1 MTAAAGLAPEA
12 IAPRRSRLGGLLRRL
27 AQRRIVAASLVVLV
41 VVLGAALLAPVL
53 APYPPQ
59 RISVVNRLKPPSA
72 TFLLGT
78 DEFGRDTLSRV
89 MHGGRLSLLVGLAV
103 VCVAVTIGTCM
114 GVAAGYWRRLEAP
127 LMRLAD
133 AMMAFPDVLLAIAL
147 MAALGP
153 SVVNVVIA
161 LGIVYIPRV
170 ARVVRG
176 TTLVLREMP
185 FIEAADALGL
195 SQARVV
201 LRHILPNLV
210 SPLMVQGTF
219 IFAGAILAEAA
230 LSFLGAG
237 VPPAA
242 PTWGN
247 MIAAGQPFMHRSV
260 ILVLAPGLA
269 LVLTVMALQT
279 IGDGLRDALDPRLR
293 RLL

>member
-1 MTAAAGLAPEA
+1 LTAASLPPEA
-12 IAPRRSRLGGLLRRL
+12 IAPARSRLGGLLRRL
-27 AQRRIVAASLVVLV
+27 SRRRLVALSLVILLV
-41 VVLGAALLAPVL
+41 VFVAALLAPLL

-72 TFLLGT
+72 MFLLGT

-89 MHGGRLSLLVGLAV
+89 MHGGRLSLSVGLSV
-103 VCVAVTIGTCM
+103 VCVAVLFGTCM
-114 GVAAGYWRRLEAP
+114 GVAAGYWRRLDGT

-153 SVVNVVIA
+153 SAFNVVLA
-161 LGIVYIPRV
+161 LGVVYIPRV

-176 TTLVLREMP
+176 ATLVLREMP

-195 SQARVV
+195 SQARIV

-219 IFAGAILAEAA
+219 MFASAILAEAA

-247 MIAAGQPFMHRSV
+247 MIAAGQPFMHRS
-260 ILVLAPGLA
+260 ILLVLAPGLA

>member
-1 MTAAAGLAPEA
+1 LTAASLPPEA
-12 IAPRRSRLGGLLRRL
+12 ILPARSRLGGLLRRL
-27 AQRRIVAASLVVLV
+27 SRRRLVAVSLVILLV
-41 VVLGAALLAPVL
+41 VFVAALLAPLL

-72 TFLLGT
+72 MFLLGT

-89 MHGGRLSLLVGLAV
+89 MHGGRLSLSVGLSV
-103 VCVAVTIGTCM
+103 VCVAVLFGTCM
-114 GVAAGYWRRLEAP
+114 GVAAGYWRRLDGT

-153 SVVNVVIA
+153 SAVNVVLA
-161 LGIVYIPRV
+161 LGVVYIPRV

-176 TTLVLREMP
+176 ATLVLREMP
-185 FIEAADALGL
+185 FVEAADALGL
-195 SQARVV
+195 SQARIV

-219 IFAGAILAEAA
+219 MFASAILAEAA

-247 MIAAGQPFMHRSV
+247 MIAAGQPFMHRS
-260 ILVLAPGLA
+260 ILLVLAPGLA